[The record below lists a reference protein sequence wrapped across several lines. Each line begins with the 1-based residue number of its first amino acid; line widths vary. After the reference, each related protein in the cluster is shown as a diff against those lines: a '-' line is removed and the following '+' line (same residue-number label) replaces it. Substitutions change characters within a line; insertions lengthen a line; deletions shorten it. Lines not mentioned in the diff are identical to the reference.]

1 MTIPDKTL
9 LDILV
14 CPVSKTPLKY
24 DEESNKLVS
33 VEAGNSYPVE
43 DGIPILL
50 PNKLEDFKKL
60 EAEYHDMESD
70 TYDEI
75 NMLSSYRVVYHHEKY
90 LKHLK
95 ELPTGS
101 IVLEVGGGDGTDASK
116 LLDSELIVIQSDIS
130 AGMVKKA
137 KTKVSSDQINSS
149 AFHIV
154 CDAEQIPC
162 ESGSVDA
169 VIIVAALHHL
179 PSPEAF
185 FKEVNRVLK
194 SGGLLVVGF
203 EPNTWP
209 YFFIYPLLKKMGE
222 LLGVRKRFKFTEISI
237 ADQETNGFNE
247 NDLRLFLH
255 AGNLEIVELQ
265 RVFFINGFVHLVLSS
280 INSKFFSKDKKID
293 LPIFAQK
300 IIIKFD
306 NLISHI
312 PLLRRF
318 CWHWTLIAKKL

>member
-1 MTIPDKTL
+1 MTIPNKTL

-14 CPVSKTPLKY
+14 CPISKTPLKY
-24 DEESNKLVS
+24 DEEANELVS
-33 VEAGNSYPVE
+33 VEAGHAYPVE

-50 PNKLEDFKKL
+50 PPKLDEFKKL
-60 EAEYHDMESD
+60 EAEYHDTESD
-70 TYDEI
+70 SYDEI

-90 LKHLK
+90 LEHLK
-95 ELPTGS
+95 GLPAGS

-130 AGMVKKA
+130 FGMVKKA
-137 KTKVSSDQINSS
+137 KTKASSEQINSS
-149 AFHIV
+149 AFHVV

-179 PSPEAF
+179 PSPEIF

-209 YFFIYPLLKKMGE
+209 YFFIYPFLKRVGQ
-222 LLGVRKRFKFTEISI
+222 LLGVRKRFKYTEISI

-247 NDLRLFLH
+247 KDLRFFLQ

-265 RVFFINGFVHLVLSS
+265 RVWFLNGFIHMVLSS

-312 PLLRRF
+312 PLFRRF

>member
-1 MTIPDKTL
+1 MTIPNKTL

-14 CPVSKTPLKY
+14 CPISKTPLKY
-24 DEESNKLVS
+24 DEEANELVS
-33 VEAGNSYPVE
+33 VEAGHAYPVV
-43 DGIPILL
+43 DGIPVLL
-50 PNKLEDFKKL
+50 PPKLDEFKKL
-60 EAEYHDMESD
+60 EAEYHDTESD
-70 TYDEI
+70 SYDEI

-90 LKHLK
+90 LEHLK
-95 ELPTGS
+95 GLPAGS

-130 AGMVKKA
+130 FGMVKKA
-137 KTKVSSDQINSS
+137 KTKASSEQINSS
-149 AFHIV
+149 AFHVV

-179 PSPEAF
+179 PSPEIF

-194 SGGLLVVGF
+194 PGGLLVVGF

-209 YFFIYPLLKKMGE
+209 YFFIYPFLKRMGQ
-222 LLGVRKRFKFTEISI
+222 LLGVRKRFKYTEISI

-247 NDLRLFLH
+247 KDLRFFLQ

-265 RVFFINGFVHLVLSS
+265 RVWFLNGFIHMVLSS
-280 INSKFFSKDKKID
+280 INSKFFSKGNKID
-293 LPIFAQK
+293 LPVFAQK